1 MSLRYLFDCQ
11 LLDLHE
17 VSREA
22 GQKLAFQYGIQYYE
36 TSAKDGI
43 GVEEAFTDLA
53 MLCHRSQM
61 ASKAAAAAAAAD
73 TQDSTIK
80 LEEIPVNGM
89 EERRCCGGGG
99 QSRRSFSST
108 TS

>member
-1 MSLRYLFDCQ
+1 M
-11 LLDLHE
+11 
-17 VSREA
+17 SREA

-89 EERRCCGGGG
+89 EERRCCGGGRE
-99 QSRRSFSST
+99 SRRSFSST